1 MSIYEK
7 NMAALKSVNED
18 LATKISQITTNEK
31 YEVFASGHYA
41 DANILDRETNAFMY
55 EKRPIDDIEETYI
68 ELMKEY
74 KLYKIMYIY
83 GIANGHLINMLTQN
97 QFHEFIYVFEPELE
111 LLYIALN
118 LTDISEDIAS
128 KRVVLVHTQGF
139 DSVIF
144 RRIVEGLAVVHLKA
158 YDLRLNTEF
167 YNRYIADITEV
178 NQNIL
183 KVFRYYLV
191 STGNDAKDELL
202 GLEHFVQNL
211 PLMLKNPQLNNLVHK
226 GRNSDTAIIVATG
239 PSLTKQ
245 LPLLKEIQNH
255 VTIFAVDACLPVLEK
270 ENIKPD
276 IVTSIE
282 RVTATGKFYEHTSS
296 SFQKDIVF
304 AVTAI
309 VAQELLDNIKEGQ
322 LQLSMRPTGWH
333 YSFMEFEKY
342 GYLGLGMSAAN
353 MAYELASSMK
363 FNQVM
368 IIGQDLAYAKDGK
381 SHALNHIF
389 GDDEI
394 KQKAHDE
401 YTEAYGGDGEVR
413 TTKIWK
419 MFLNGYENTVEQNK
433 EKDFLTINATEG
445 GARIKGTTE
454 MPFAQAVKTY
464 VDKEHKKEKIVLD
477 LPSKELYEK
486 NMLQAVEKLNEAIAL
501 AKVMKKSVRK
511 LLKVLTKVIRKYKK
525 YPIEDIHLY
534 AKEKELV
541 KIVDKIA
548 VSRDLYYNGEFKTF
562 YESLISPLL
571 THLEYDI
578 AYWSLQKETTNKDK
592 VHKEWKM
599 ILFHHE
605 WAYRILVNI
614 DAILK
619 IIEPKK
625 ADLEAEIFTLDNPQ
639 KM

>member
-1 MSIYEK
+1 MSIYNK
-7 NMAALKSVNED
+7 NMEALKSVNEE
-18 LATKISQITTNEK
+18 LATKLSQITTNEK

-41 DANILDRETNAFMY
+41 DANILDRETDTFMY
-55 EKRPIDDIEETYI
+55 EKRPIDDIEETYV
-68 ELMKEY
+68 EMMKEY

-83 GIANGHLINMLTQN
+83 GIGNGHLINMLTQN
-97 QFHEFIYVFEPELE
+97 RFHEFIYVFEPELE

-128 KRVVLVHTQGF
+128 KRVVLVHTKDF

-144 RRIVEGLAVVHLKA
+144 RRIVEGLAIVHLKA
-158 YDLRLNTEF
+158 YDLRLNTSF
-167 YNRYIADITEV
+167 YNSYLTDITRV
-178 NQNIL
+178 NQDIL
-183 KVFRYYLV
+183 KIFRYYLV

-226 GRNSDTAIIVATG
+226 GKNSDTAIIVATG

-245 LPLLKEIQNH
+245 LPLLKKIKRH
-255 VTIFAVDACLPVLEK
+255 VTIFAADASLPVLEK
-270 ENIKPD
+270 EGIKPD
-276 IVTSIE
+276 IVTTIE
-282 RVTATGKFYEHTSS
+282 RTARTGEFYEHTSP

-304 AVTAI
+304 ALTAI

-333 YSFMEFEKY
+333 YAFMEFNKY

-353 MAYELASSMK
+353 MSYELASSMNFK
-363 FNQVM
+363 QII

-381 SHALNHIF
+381 SHAENHIF
-389 GDDEI
+389 GNAEI
-394 KQKAHDE
+394 KQKTYDE

-413 TTKIWK
+413 TTKVWK
-419 MFLNGYENTVEQNK
+419 MFLNGYENTVAQNRG
-433 EKDFLTINATEG
+433 KDFLTINATEG

-454 MPFAQAVKTY
+454 MPFKKAVETY

-477 LPSKELYEK
+477 LPSEELYEEH
-486 NMLQAVEKLNEAIAL
+486 MIQAVEKLEEAIKL
-501 AKVMKKSVRK
+501 GKMMKKNVRK
-511 LLKVLTKVIRKYKK
+511 LLKVLTKIIRKYKK
-525 YPIEDIHLY
+525 YPIEDIHLH
-534 AKEKELV
+534 AKEKELI

-548 VSRDLYYNGEFKTF
+548 VSRDLYYNGEFKKF

-578 AYWSLQKETTNKDK
+578 AYWSLQKEGTNKNK

-605 WAYRILVNI
+605 WAYRILVNV
-614 DAILK
+614 DAILEILEPREKELKK
-619 IIEPKK
+619 IVKE
-625 ADLEAEIFTLDNPQ
+625 F
-639 KM
+639 

>member
-1 MSIYEK
+1 MSIYNK
-7 NMAALKSVNED
+7 NMEALKSVNEE
-18 LATKISQITTNEK
+18 LATKLSQITTNEK

-41 DANILDRETNAFMY
+41 DANILDRETNTFMY
-55 EKRPIDDIEETYI
+55 EKRPIDDIEETYV
-68 ELMKEY
+68 ELMEEY

-128 KRVVLVHTQGF
+128 KRVVLVHTQDF

-144 RRIVEGLAVVHLKA
+144 RRIVAGLAVVHLKA
-158 YDLRLNTEF
+158 YDLRLNTSF
-167 YNRYIADITEV
+167 YNSYIEDIKEV

-183 KVFRYYLV
+183 KIFRYYLV

-226 GRNSDTAIIVATG
+226 GKNSDTAIIVATG

-255 VTIFAVDACLPVLEK
+255 VTILAVDASMPVLEK
-270 ENIKPD
+270 EGIKPD

-282 RVTATGKFYEHTSS
+282 RIALTSEFYKKTSKD
-296 SFQKDIVF
+296 FQEGIVF
-304 AVTAI
+304 ALTAI
-309 VAQELLDNIKEGQ
+309 VAQELVDNVKAGQ

-333 YSFMEFEKY
+333 YAFMEFEKY

-363 FNQVM
+363 FKQII
-368 IIGQDLAYAKDGK
+368 IIGQDLAYAKDGN
-381 SHALNHIF
+381 SHAENHIF
-389 GDDEI
+389 GSDEI
-394 KQKAHDE
+394 KQKVHDE
-401 YTEAYGGDGEVR
+401 YTEAYGGEGEVR
-413 TTKIWK
+413 TTKFWK
-419 MFLNGYENTVEQNK
+419 MFLNGYENTIAQNK

-445 GARIKGTTE
+445 GARIKGTKE
-454 MPFAQAVKTY
+454 LSFAEAVKTY
-464 VDKEHKKEKIVLD
+464 VDKEHKKEQILLD
-477 LPSKELYEK
+477 LPAEELYEEH
-486 NMLQAVEKLNEAIAL
+486 MIQATEKLKEAIKL
-501 AKVMKKSVRK
+501 GKMMKKNVKK
-511 LLKVLTKVIRKYKK
+511 LLKILTKVIRKYKK
-525 YPIEDIHLY
+525 YPIEDIHLH

-578 AYWSLQKETTNKDK
+578 AYWSLQKEGTNKNK

-605 WAYRILVNI
+605 WAYRILINVN
-614 DAILK
+614 AILE
-619 IIEPKK
+619 IIEPREKELKK
-625 ADLEAEIFTLDNPQ
+625 IVEEF
-639 KM
+639 